1 MLKSNVFLVII
12 LGKPTGHVLLHL
24 VPPLPPLPRW
34 LRYIPFGWN
43 KIAFTPE
50 YGLPLK
56 KMGLHLKNFMKIKA
70 QDTPDKI
77 LNFYG
82 LSIGLE
88 WGVGWGGTD
97 IKCDSRIS
105 RKYNTDFW
113 ILLVFSWLHGGQIP
127 WWTTKTFLSAGN
139 KLVCYTVV
147 FSVVTQWSSP
157 QTSAENWTTFL
168 SLCVCGLTK
177 KPIMYEKPDNM
188 WAAGC

>member
-1 MLKSNVFLVII
+1 M
-12 LGKPTGHVLLHL
+12 
-24 VPPLPPLPRW
+24 
-34 LRYIPFGWN
+34 PFGWN

-113 ILLVFSWLHGGQIP
+113 ILLVCSWLHGGQIP